1 MKYYKYF
8 LLSLGVIILD
18 QTVKMLVYY
27 NMELGPMGEIKVFGD
42 WFKIHYILN
51 PGMAFGLKW
60 DAEYGKL
67 VLSLFRILA
76 TFAIAYYIKILID
89 KQAHTGLIWC
99 VAMILG
105 GAVGNVVDST
115 FYGVL
120 LEDNLPPESITPW
133 FHGQVI
139 DMFYIDIWEGYL
151 PSWVPF
157 IGGDFYSFWPI
168 FNVADASIFVGVS
181 VILVFQKRFFK
192 KFNEK
197 PEAEVSAEDNDIK
210 DIGHSGEM
218 IIQGNNDE

>member
-8 LLSLGVIILD
+8 LLSLAIIVLD
-18 QTVKMLVYY
+18 QSVKMWVHF
-27 NMELGPMGEIKVFGD
+27 NMELGPMGEISVFGD

-60 DAEYGKL
+60 DAVYGKL
-67 VLSLFRILA
+67 VLSVFRILA
-76 TFAIAYYIKILID
+76 TFAIAYYIRILID

-99 VAMILG
+99 VALILG

-120 LEDNLPPESITPW
+120 LDKNLPPDSLTPW

-151 PSWVPF
+151 PTWIPLV
-157 IGGDFYSFWPI
+157 GGDYYSFWPI
-168 FNVADASIFVGVS
+168 FNIADASIFVGVS
-181 VILVFQKRFFK
+181 IILVMQQQFFRK
-192 KFNEK
+192 LNEK
-197 PEAEVSAEDNDIK
+197 TIPEKELSKSNLNQADT
-210 DIGHSGEM
+210 SGEM
-218 IIQGNNDE
+218 IIQGNSEE